1 MPLPVLCTAGR
12 DSSGADLYVVLDGKS
27 KAMTQAAAVSVLL
40 PSMRK
45 LHTQKE
51 SASQQL
57 QQRLEE
63 VRHSFMVRAAAAQM
77 SACLQDNAEC
87 IGMGRVYLHSML
99 WTRAHG
105 DHVSCVLPKTAAA
118 CVGWLSIAAQLL

>member
-12 DSSGADLYVVLDGKS
+12 DSSGADLHVVLDGKS
-27 KAMTQAAAVSVLL
+27 KAMTQAAAVSMLL
-40 PSMRK
+40 TSMRK

-57 QQRLEE
+57 QQRLQE
-63 VRHSFMVRAAAAQM
+63 VRHYLMVRTTAAQL

-87 IGMGRVYLHSML
+87 IGMGRFCLHSML

-118 CVGWLSIAAQLL
+118 CVGRLSTAAQLL